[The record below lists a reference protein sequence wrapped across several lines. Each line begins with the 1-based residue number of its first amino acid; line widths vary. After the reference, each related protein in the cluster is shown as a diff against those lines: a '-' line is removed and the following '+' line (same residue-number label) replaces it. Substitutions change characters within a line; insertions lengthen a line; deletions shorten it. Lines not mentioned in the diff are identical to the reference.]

1 MARAVVFAFP
11 VSTLTPFR
19 AAFLHPRLASQD
31 TRARDHH
38 PHPPSLQIPSCHL
51 HFGDRHL
58 QGLPRFRGGGRSRG
72 IAADLPNG
80 EEGKRKTQWRRERW
94 EKNMKRGQEREE
106 TVACG
111 RGWWRTGLL
120 TVEIPG
126 RGGVG
131 PGAPQGRGW
140 HRRQGVPFQADPGP
154 RAWFCAIRVG
164 RACGGPCG

>member
-1 MARAVVFAFP
+1 MSAGPRRITAPPAPPVGQRGPGCGVCFSCLYTDSFQSSLSPPP
-11 VSTLTPFR
+11 VSKPGHQGERSPPPLS
-19 AAFLHPRLASQD
+19 LLAN
-31 TRARDHH
+31 
-38 PHPPSLQIPSCHL
+38 PLLPPS
-51 HFGDRHL
+51 FRDRHL

-140 HRRQGVPFQADPGP
+140 HRR
-154 RAWFCAIRVG
+154 
-164 RACGGPCG
+164 